1 MLELAFMTHL
11 QNFRIVIATALSCE
25 VTIGQCFTEKKK
37 KMQLLRRLRA
47 PAVVLPRHYDNGWDV
62 ACTSAFRSKD
72 LQLFM
77 LSCLTKGNDYDEV
90 VIVINSKTQFL
101 VSLVA
106 VYKE

>member
-1 MLELAFMTHL
+1 MFH
-11 QNFRIVIATALSCE
+11 RKI
-25 VTIGQCFTEKKK
+25 K

-47 PAVVLPRHYDNGWDV
+47 PAVGLPRHYYNGWDV

-77 LSCLTKGNDYDEV
+77 LSCLTKGNDYDKV

-101 VSLVA
+101 VTLIA